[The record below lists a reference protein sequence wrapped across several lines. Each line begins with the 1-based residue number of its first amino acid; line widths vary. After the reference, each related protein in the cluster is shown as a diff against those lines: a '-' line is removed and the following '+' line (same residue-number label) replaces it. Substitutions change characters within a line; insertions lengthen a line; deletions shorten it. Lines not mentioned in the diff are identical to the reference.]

1 LSKIVEKRKEDLEVI
16 NSKIFLGLI
25 LSLVLGFAQE
35 IPEVAVKVEVEAEKE
50 RPVKIESVSAEE
62 GQKMVA
68 IQNIADVLN
77 RLPGTEG
84 IYGCVMASPRLTIRS
99 SHFGSRQV
107 LVEGMNV
114 NPIISCVLDRVPW
127 TSIENVDVFKA
138 PLPPRFMGS
147 LSGVV
152 SITLKNGKDYPGA
165 SASFALGSYNTQ
177 ILELSAGGGN
187 EDRNYFIAFNR
198 TAGNEWREKM
208 KTDLSDLSFKIVNGD
223 EEEKWTIAGAILQGE
238 QAGFK
243 PTGPN
248 PADRWEQWWPESRRP
263 ALSLT
268 YERKVKE
275 NSDLLFRI
283 APVSFSSNLY
293 FKQWN
298 PQKNEVVPMVT
309 FLRYNLLRSE
319 LNYNITSS
327 SGLLSWGAWWQGDW
341 RRATIP
347 AEEPNLGPWKKYEM
361 KRKGLFIQSNTRLG
375 EQESILLSLGY
386 EDANPGGTALVPF
399 ISYNVKPDNLTA
411 LRISFGRN
419 KLFPALEQ
427 LYGGGCFI
435 GNPNLKPFV
444 ADSIGVDWEKTL
456 PNGRFTATLF
466 YSKEKDLIGNDKDG
480 KYININKA
488 IEEGFELS
496 YEKRFGNTSFWANYT
511 YLDAWDCEHERP
523 LVVTYRTS
531 EPKNT
536 LKAGLTLNGKRG
548 FSYTAEI
555 FYWGKRATD
564 SEGLEWWY
572 GAEGGPKQVL
582 VPKSVPSA
590 TIFNL
595 KISKQSANGRS
606 FSLSISNLFDKD
618 WNEII
623 YYQQAGRWFLFEFSQ
638 RF

>member
-1 LSKIVEKRKEDLEVI
+1 MVK
-16 NSKIFLGLI
+16 SKIFVSFI

-35 IPEVAVKVEVEAEKE
+35 LPTVEVKVEVEAEKE
-50 RPVKIESVSAEE
+50 KPVKVETVSAEE
-62 GQKMVA
+62 GQRMVA

-84 IYGCVMASPRLTIRS
+84 IYGCVMVSPRLTIRS

-127 TSIENVDVFKA
+127 TAIESVDVFKA

-152 SITLKNGKDYPGA
+152 LITLKNGKDYPGA
-165 SASFALGSYNTQ
+165 SVSYALGTYNTQ
-177 ILELSAGGGN
+177 IYELSASGGDEN
-187 EDRNYFIAFNR
+187 RNYFIAFNR
-198 TAGNEWREKM
+198 IVGNEWREKM
-208 KTDLSDLSFKIVNGD
+208 KTDLSDFSFKIVNGGED
-223 EEEKWTIAGAILQGE
+223 EKFTIAGAMLQGE

-248 PADRWEQWWPESRRP
+248 LADRWEQWWPQSRRP

-268 YERKVKE
+268 YERRLKE
-275 NSDLLFRI
+275 NSALRFRI
-283 APVSFSSNLY
+283 APVLFSSNLY
-293 FKQWN
+293 YKQWDF
-298 PQKNEVVPMVT
+298 QRKEVVPMVT
-309 FLRYNLLRSE
+309 FLRYKLLRSE
-319 LNYNITSS
+319 LNYNITTS
-327 SGLLSWGAWWQGDW
+327 SGNLSLGAWWQGDW
-341 RRATIP
+341 RRATVP
-347 AEEPNLGPWKKYEM
+347 AEEPNLGPWNKQKM
-361 KRKGLFIQSNTRLG
+361 KRKGLFVESTTRLG
-375 EQESILLSLGY
+375 ERRSIMFSLGH
-386 EDANPGGTALVPF
+386 EEASPGGTALVPF
-399 ISYNVKPDNLTA
+399 ISYNVKPDELTT
-411 LRISFGRN
+411 LRISLGRN
-419 KLFPALEQ
+419 KLFPFLEQ

-435 GNPNLKPFV
+435 GNPHLRPFV
-444 ADSIGVDWEKTL
+444 ANSIGVDWERNL

-480 KYININKA
+480 RYINISKA
-488 IEEGFELS
+488 IEQGLELS
-496 YEKRFGNTSFWANYT
+496 YEKRFGNISLWANYT

-523 LVVTYRTS
+523 LIAAYRTS

-548 FSYTAEI
+548 FSYTVEI

-595 KISKQSANGRS
+595 KISKQSEKGRS

-623 YYQQAGRWFLFEFSQ
+623 YYPQAGRWFLFEFSQ